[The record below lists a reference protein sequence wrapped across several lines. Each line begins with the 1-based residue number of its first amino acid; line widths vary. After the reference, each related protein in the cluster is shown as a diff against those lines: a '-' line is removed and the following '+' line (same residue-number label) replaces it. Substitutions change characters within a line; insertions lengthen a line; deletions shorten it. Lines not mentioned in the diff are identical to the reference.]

1 MKEIQSQYL
10 LGLKKKKRERETSV
24 KKQLKN
30 EVHHS
35 SYLSGLYW

>member
-10 LGLKKKKRERETSV
+10 LGLKKKRERDTSV

>member
-10 LGLKKKKRERETSV
+10 LGLKKKRERDTSV

-35 SYLSGLYW
+35 PYLSGLYW